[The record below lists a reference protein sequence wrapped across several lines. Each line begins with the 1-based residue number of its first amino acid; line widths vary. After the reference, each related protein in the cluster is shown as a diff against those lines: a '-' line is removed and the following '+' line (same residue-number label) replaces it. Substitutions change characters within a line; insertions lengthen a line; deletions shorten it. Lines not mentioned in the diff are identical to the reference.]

1 MKVRQFRSWETFEN
15 AQARDNVNMTFRIG
29 YIEASPAELVRLFG
43 KPCESDGYKVSGEYL
58 FKVWDTYVTLYDWKM
73 TSLYDEDYIKPE
85 DFWKSEERYIFNVG
99 ANKKEG
105 ASDTIYSLLSLIQNK
120 RLQKSLKEASNG

>member
-1 MKVRQFRSWETFEN
+1 MKVRQFRSWETYDN
-15 AQARDNVNMTFRIG
+15 AQARDNVNMTSLIG

-58 FKVWDTYVTLYDWKM
+58 FKIWDTYVTLYDWKM

-85 DFWKSEERYIFNVG
+85 DFWKSEERYTFNVG
-99 ANKKEG
+99 SNKREG
-105 ASDTIYSLLSLIQNK
+105 ANDTIYSLLSLIQNR
-120 RLQKSLKEASNG
+120 RLEKSLKEVSNG